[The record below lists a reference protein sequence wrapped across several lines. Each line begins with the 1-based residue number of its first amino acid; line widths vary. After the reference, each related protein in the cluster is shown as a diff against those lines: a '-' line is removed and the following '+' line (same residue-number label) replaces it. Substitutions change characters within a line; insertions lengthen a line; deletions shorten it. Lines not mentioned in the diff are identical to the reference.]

1 MVKTN
6 NTSTAAG
13 NGWTSGK
20 EHMMVAQGTLTIA
33 LAQMSQMPIGKPFG
47 AFENSVRYV
56 ASQRA
61 VDGRSPELIVF
72 PEMHL
77 YDTQDLDDERS
88 YRMQCAA
95 ATDLHD
101 ELAGKLGKLARELG
115 IWLIPGT
122 VAERNPE
129 GGIFNTAPVF
139 SPEGELVASY
149 RKICPWRP
157 FERYTPGNAFTTFDI
172 PGKCRI
178 GIMICYDAW
187 FPEIS
192 RQLAWLGAD
201 IIINPVRTTTPD
213 RAQELILA
221 RANAIVNQTFVASL
235 NAPAPQGVGQS
246 LLVGPE
252 GEIIS
257 ATGDDGEHV
266 IIHTV
271 DLDAVRRVHEQGT
284 AGSNRMWEQFRPG
297 EPPIPLP
304 LYEGSISP
312 DRWHIQ
318 Q

>member
-1 MVKTN
+1 MT
-6 NTSTAAG
+6 TR
-13 NGWTSGK
+13 
-20 EHMMVAQGTLTIA
+20 GTLTIA
-33 LAQMSQMPIGKPFG
+33 MAQTGQLSIGKPFG
-47 AFENSVRYV
+47 AFANDARRV
-56 ASQRA
+56 ASMRSA
-61 VDGRSPELIVF
+61 DGLAPELIVY

-77 YDTQDLDDERS
+77 YGTGELDDERA
-88 YRMQCAA
+88 YRMQCAS

-101 ELAGKLGKLARELG
+101 DMAGKLGNLAHELG

-157 FERYTPGNAFTTFDI
+157 FERYTSGDSFTVFDI
-172 PGKCRI
+172 PGKGRI

-201 IIINPVRTTTPD
+201 LIINPVRTTTPD

-221 RANAIVNQTFVASL
+221 RANAIVNQVFVASL
-235 NAPAPQGVGQS
+235 NAPAPQGVGES
-246 LLVGPE
+246 LLVDPE
-252 GEIIS
+252 GGVIAS
-257 ATGDDGEHV
+257 TDDADDHV
-266 IIHTV
+266 IVRTI
-271 DLDAVRRVHEQGT
+271 DLGSVHLVRERGT

-297 EPPIPLP
+297 EPPIQLP
-304 LYEGSISP
+304 LYEGAIDP
-312 DRWHIQ
+312 QRWRIQ
-318 Q
+318 D